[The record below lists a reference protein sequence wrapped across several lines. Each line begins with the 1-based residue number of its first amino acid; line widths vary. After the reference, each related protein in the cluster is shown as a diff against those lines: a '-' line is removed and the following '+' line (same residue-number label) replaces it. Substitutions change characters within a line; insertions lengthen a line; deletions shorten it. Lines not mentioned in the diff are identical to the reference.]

1 MKKILF
7 AVPLLVMLLVAC
19 DPSTENYASPGANVT
34 PEELTNELQLNPK
47 STGNNNITVV
57 TSPTRYIKVYDA
69 SNNTLVGEGT
79 DPVIQVVPPTTNVSY
94 YVTTINPDGSVVK
107 STAKSITVSEYTDLP
122 AIYDKI
128 FGDGNGGYTTT
139 TWTWDTDLARYWG
152 NGGWG
157 SDTTPAWWG
166 APDQTS
172 IDSQAIGKGMPN
184 DGTGAWFSLSLTG
197 VNTSRGETGT
207 VNVSEAVVK
216 AGWDIGTMKFSGTVP
231 LLGVL
236 PNDNNQRCYTY
247 QIIKADG
254 SHLIIAANTLSNSGE
269 GWFFCFKKK

>member
-47 STGNNNITVV
+47 SKGNNNITVV

-69 SNNTLVGEGT
+69 SNNSLVGEGT
-79 DPVIQVVPPTTNVSY
+79 NPVIQVVPPTTNVSY
-94 YVTTINPDGSVVK
+94 YVTTINPDGSVIK
-107 STAKSITVSEYTDLP
+107 STTKSVTISEYTNLP

-139 TWTWDTDLARYWG
+139 TWTWDTDLTRYWG

-157 SDTTPAWWG
+157 SDTSPAWWG
-166 APDQTS
+166 APDQAT

-184 DGTGAWFSLSLTG
+184 DGTGAWFSLNLAG

-236 PNDNNQRCYTY
+236 PNDHNQRCYTY
-247 QIIKADG
+247 QILKADG
-254 SHLIIAANTLSNSGE
+254 NHLVLVANTLSNSGE

>member
-34 PEELTNELQLNPK
+34 AEELTSELQLNPK

-79 DPVIQVVPPTTNVSY
+79 NPVIQVVPPTTNVSY

-107 STAKSITVSEYTDLP
+107 STAKSVTVSEYTDLP
-122 AIYDKI
+122 ALFDKI

-139 TWTWDTDLARYWG
+139 TWTWDTDLSRYWG

-157 SDTTPAWWG
+157 SSTTPAWWG
-166 APDQTS
+166 APDNVT
-172 IDSQAIGKGMPN
+172 IDSQAIAKGMPN

-197 VNTSRGETGT
+197 VNTSRGETGS

-231 LLGVL
+231 LMGIL
-236 PNDNNQRCYTY
+236 PNDNNQRCYKY

-254 SHLIIAANTLSNSGE
+254 SHLILAANTLSNSGE
-269 GWFFCFKKK
+269 GWFLCFKKK

>member
-7 AVPLLVMLLVAC
+7 AVPLLAILLVAC

-34 PEELTNELQLNPK
+34 PEELTSEFQLTQK
-47 STGNNNITVV
+47 TQGNNNIAVV
-57 TSPTRYIKVYDA
+57 TSPARYIKVYDA
-69 SNNTLVGEGT
+69 SNNSLVGEGT
-79 DPVIQVVPPTTNVSY
+79 APIIQVVPPVAEVNY
-94 YVTTINPDGSVVK
+94 YVTTINPDGSVIK
-107 STAKSITVSEYTDLP
+107 STAKKASITEYTDLP
-122 AIYDKI
+122 ALYDKI

-139 TWTWDTDLARYWG
+139 TWTWDTDLPRYWG

-157 SDTTPAWWG
+157 SSTGPAWWG
-166 APDQTS
+166 APDPAN
-172 IDSQAIGKGMPN
+172 IDTEAAGKGMPT
-184 DGTGAWFSLSLTG
+184 DGTGAWFSLNLAG

-231 LLGVL
+231 LMGVL

-247 QIIKADG
+247 QIMKADG
-254 SHLIIAANTLSNSGE
+254 EHLVLVAASSNGYE
-269 GWFFCFKKK
+269 GWFLCFKKK